1 MKTVSFTKM
10 SDGTKEDYAFLG
22 KHEADFCHTL
32 PDRIMGALEN
42 LWDSLSGYKIDRLE
56 HSLQAAT
63 RAERD
68 GADIDWI
75 VSALIHDLGDD
86 LAPLNHDSLAAAIVK
101 PYVREECSWTVQHH
115 GIFQFK
121 YYGDKVGLNPEERQ
135 KYKNSPYFDVAEK
148 FCRNWD
154 QTSFDPEYETYALE
168 HFRPMV
174 EEVFRRPA
182 WDDTYIKALNSPPED
197 QCLL

>member
-1 MKTVSFTKM
+1 MIEVKTVSFTKM
-10 SDGTKEDYAFLG
+10 EDGTAEDYAFLD
-22 KHEADFCHTL
+22 KHEREFAHDL
-32 PDRIMGALEN
+32 PDRIMARLEGLRN
-42 LWDSLSGYKIDRLE
+42 SLSGYKVDRLE
-56 HSLQAAT
+56 HSLQTAT

-86 LAPLNHDSLAAAIVK
+86 LAPYNHDSLAASIIR

-115 GIFQFK
+115 GIFQYK
-121 YYGDKVGLNPEERQ
+121 YYADKIGLNPEERQ
-135 KYKNSPYFDVAEK
+135 KYKDSPHFDAAEK
-148 FCRNWD
+148 FCRDWD
-154 QTSFDPEYETYALE
+154 QISFDPSYDTLPLE

-182 WDDTYIKALNSPPED
+182 WNDKYVKA
-197 QCLL
+197 